1 MNSPLE
7 TRNSKLPSHARAVV
21 IGGGIAGC
29 STAYHLAKLGWKDV
43 VLLERRN
50 ISGGTT
56 WHAAGLV
63 TQLRNSRTL
72 IDIARYSIALYDRI
86 TEETG
91 VETGFNRTGSI
102 SVARTQGRM
111 DEFRKI
117 ASLGRSYG
125 IEIEPISP
133 GEAGEMWPMM
143 RIDDLVGG
151 LYIPRDAQMVPHLA
165 AAALARGAEMAG
177 AQLFENVSVTGIL
190 QDRGAVTGV
199 STDQGDI
206 ACDYVVI
213 AAGMWSR
220 DLGLDAGVK
229 VPLMAAEHMY
239 LVTRPMGLPHDAK
252 SLRDPDEQIYVRRDQ
267 EEKGAILMGGFESA
281 AKPWPD
287 GPHDSYNFSLV
298 EPDWEHFKVF
308 WENAIYRVPQMD
320 EAGIDRFY
328 VSAESFTP
336 DNRYILGEAP
346 ELRNLYLCTGLN
358 STGIAAGPGSGHAV
372 AEWMVEGHPT
382 MDLWEVDPRRFHQ
395 YQNGR
400 KYLYDR
406 TVESVGTLYG
416 MHWPHKQM
424 ETARMARRSPLHDRL
439 AARGA
444 CFGEA
449 GGWER
454 PNWFAPEGVEARYEY
469 SYGRQNWFDYSAA
482 EHRAVR
488 EAVGLFDQTS
498 FAKFMLQGSDAA
510 TVLQQLCANDVDV
523 PVGRVVY
530 TAMLNERGGIEADLT
545 VTRIAQDS
553 YLIVTGGAVSARD
566 YGWIESHIPTGSDAS
581 LVDVTSAYSV
591 LGLMGPRSR
600 DLLSDVTDSDVSN
613 DAMPFLSSHGAR
625 DADNLRGRAGLG
637 AVHAHRVRRR
647 GLRRDHGPR
656 RGARAEACRVPRH
669 GVPPGREGLPCMG
682 PRHRRPRHSPRGRAG
697 LCRRDGQAQRVHRQG
712 CPARAA
718 VPGADQAARR
728 LRSRRPGAPASR
740 RRAHLPRRQAGRSHD
755 LRGVRTHGGKLGWD
769 GVRRERGTSHAAVR
783 ALRELRDRGPRP
795 AIHGQGPAGGP
806 LRPQGA
812 ARTGLASHT
821 SSYHWLSRLSGCRSS
836 SRRQRCPV

>member
-1 MNSPLE
+1 MNSPFPIHD
-7 TRNSKLPSHARAVV
+7 SQFPSHARVV
-21 IGGGIAGC
+21 IIGGGVAGC
-29 STAYHLAKLGWKDV
+29 STAYHLAKLGWKDI

-63 TQLRNSRTL
+63 TQMRNSKTL
-72 IDIARYSIALYDRI
+72 IDIARYGIGLYASI

-117 ASLGRSYG
+117 ASLARSYG

-177 AQLFENVSVTGIL
+177 AALFENVSVTSIL

-199 STDQGDI
+199 STDMGDI
-206 ACDYVVI
+206 ACEYVVI

-220 DLGLDAGVK
+220 DIGLSAGVK

-252 SLRDPDEQIYVRRDQ
+252 SLRDPDEQIYFRRDQ
-267 EEKGAILMGGFESA
+267 EEKGAILMGGFESV

-287 GPHDSYNFSLV
+287 GPASGYNFSLV

-308 WENAIYRVPQMD
+308 WENATYRVPAMA

-346 ELRNLYLCTGLN
+346 ELRNMFLCTGLN
-358 STGIAAGPGSGHAV
+358 STGIAAGPGSGRAV

-382 MDLWEVDPRRFHQ
+382 MDMWEVDPRRFHQ

-424 ETARMARRSPLHDRL
+424 ETARMARKSPLHDRL

-454 PNWFAPEGVEARYEY
+454 PNWFAPEGVTPKYEY
-469 SYGRQNWFDYSAA
+469 SYDRQNWFEYSAG

-488 EAVGLFDQTS
+488 ETVGLFDQTS
-498 FAKFMLQGSDAA
+498 FAKFMLQGADAGQ
-510 TVLQQLCANDVDV
+510 VLQQLCANDVDV
-523 PVGRVVY
+523 PPGRVVY

-545 VTRIAQDS
+545 VTRVAQHS

-566 YGWIESHIPTGSDAS
+566 YGWIESHIPSGSDAS
-581 LVDVTSAYSV
+581 LTDVTSAYAV

-600 DLLSDVTDSDVSN
+600 ELLSEITDRDVSN
-613 DAMPFLSSHGAR
+613 DAMPFLHSHEVTIGYAPVR
-625 DADNLRGRAGLG
+625 ATRITYVGELGWELYMPTEFGTGVFDTIMAHGEAHGLRLAGFHAMESLRVEKAYRAWGHDIVDLDTPIEAGLG
-637 AVHAHRVRRR
+637 FAVAMDKPGGFIGRDALLEQKSR
-647 GLRRDHGPR
+647 GLTKRLAVFVLDDPEPLLLGDEPIFRNGR
-656 RGARAEACRVPRH
+656 LVGRTTSGAFGHTVGSSVGMGYVESDDSVTPRH
-669 GVPPGREGLPCMG
+669 IRSGDYEIEVL
-682 PRHRRPRHSPRGRAG
+682 
-697 LCRRDGQAQRVHRQG
+697 AQRFTT
-712 CPARAA
+712 RA
-718 VPGADQAARR
+718 QLAASYDP
-728 LRSRRPGAPASR
+728 RSRRV
-740 RRAHLPRRQAGRSHD
+740 RS
-755 LRGVRTHGGKLGWD
+755 
-769 GVRRERGTSHAAVR
+769 
-783 ALRELRDRGPRP
+783 
-795 AIHGQGPAGGP
+795 
-806 LRPQGA
+806 
-812 ARTGLASHT
+812 
-821 SSYHWLSRLSGCRSS
+821 
-836 SRRQRCPV
+836 